1 MKTIS
6 LEAVRKA
13 GGRKCENWLAAPN
26 TRILIATTRLIPYL
40 FQILSPPLPKYSHEN
55 DYNAGILSVEQESTL
70 IIITEFRF
78 ELRKT
83 APGKKVILFVL
94 VRLSGGYE
102 VDLDT
107 QQHVQTTQLM
117 ATVWPAEWKPTNH
130 FRL

>member
-1 MKTIS
+1 MWELIS
-6 LEAVRKA
+6 SAEHSYFDSHHAV
-13 GGRKCENWLAAPN
+13 NS
-26 TRILIATTRLIPYL
+26 
-40 FQILSPPLPKYSHEN
+40 LSVSNSLSPLPKYSHEN